1 LLKKFVKHKENVTF
15 GLFMEGKLIVIRK
28 LVALD
33 IFLHGPKFIL
43 VEFGVG
49 TPVIIAVGLWLLF
62 SQAFWLGL
70 YLLLT
75 GFNYIPLLIYA
86 IKIVKEKTAE
96 KEVQN
101 NLEQD
106 PHYNRKYSI
115 QQLMLF
121 IPLLVLVIAVIQ
133 RVTKK

>member
-1 LLKKFVKHKENVTF
+1 
-15 GLFMEGKLIVIRK
+15 MEGKLIVIRK